1 MKTLTINGVF
11 LGSTFPAF
19 LTSDYE
25 AVINRYLIAHRFRS
39 LVTIYDQ
46 DVDIISKSVNE
57 LHVNSDVS
65 HIKIPVVAG
74 ESFKSLQSFGA
85 LLSTLQS
92 ARALNPGMAI
102 IIGGGTICNCA
113 GFVASIWKDMQQLV
127 IPTTYT
133 AMCDVA
139 VGSLHMLNSG
149 ADKNGL
155 RVYSDPMGIILDSR
169 YINSL
174 LLSER
179 RNGLVETV
187 KHALTQDAD
196 TFDELEKS
204 IEDDTIFENQS
215 LFDMAIRTAL
225 LKSALLGEDPHG
237 NHTEAILNYGHTIAH
252 MIESANNY
260 SIPHGESVSLGI
272 LVELAIYNDVN
283 TELFARVRTM
293 LQNLGLPVKMPQS
306 TGVDQLIDHIKFR
319 RSMGEKYLIPRV
331 DIVGK
336 ISPGG
341 GNYRQI
347 AEMAKIIDT
356 LKIIHQ

>member
-1 MKTLTINGVF
+1 
-11 LGSTFPAF
+11 
-19 LTSDYE
+19 
-25 AVINRYLIAHRFRS
+25 
-39 LVTIYDQ
+39 
-46 DVDIISKSVNE
+46 
-57 LHVNSDVS
+57 
-65 HIKIPVVAG
+65 
-74 ESFKSLQSFGA
+74 
-85 LLSTLQS
+85 
-92 ARALNPGMAI
+92 MAI